1 MARNLSSGPGRVL
14 TAVYAVFALAAT
26 GRSAYQLIADPGR
39 APLAYTLSAFA
50 AVVYI
55 VATVCLV
62 TGRRTLAIV
71 AVAIEFAGVFTI
83 GAISYAATDL
93 FPDKTVWSHFGQ
105 GYGYLPALL
114 PILGLWW
121 LLLGSRRSSAGA
133 DAPASR

>member
-1 MARNLSSGPGRVL
+1 MSERLSSGPGRIL

-50 AVVYI
+50 AAVYV

-62 TGRRTLAIV
+62 TGRRTIAIA
-71 AVAIEFAGVFTI
+71 AVAIELVGVFTV
-83 GAISYAATDL
+83 GAISFAATDL

-114 PILGLWW
+114 PLLGLWW
-121 LLLGSRRSSAGA
+121 LLRGSRRSSDDG
-133 DAPASR
+133 DAAASR

>member
-1 MARNLSSGPGRVL
+1 MSERLSSGPGRIL

-50 AVVYI
+50 AVVYV

-62 TGRRTLAIV
+62 TGRRTIAIA
-71 AVAIEFAGVFTI
+71 AVAIELVGVFTV
-83 GAISYAATDL
+83 GAISFAATDL

-114 PILGLWW
+114 PLLGLWW
-121 LLLGSRRSSAGA
+121 LLRGSRRSSDDGGA
-133 DAPASR
+133 AASR